1 MVQPNMMR
9 TRSIEFLRVQAR
21 MLASFT
27 LLALSGCTLYPTAP
41 PAPQAIVAQPNTPK
55 NAACVKTYDPD
66 RDYFPTKTQIKY
78 AKGFAVEYH
87 KNYKLITIL
96 KPWANAKET
105 FSYVLVQC
113 GTPTP
118 KGYKPEQVITVPID
132 RIAVTSTT
140 HLAQLQSLNQLDRVV
155 GFSDPNL
162 IYGDEIKARFV
173 QRKVVTIGTDST
185 INVEQLIALKPDVI
199 SIYGLGDASDAQPK
213 LREAGLKSMLYGEY
227 METHPLGRSEWV
239 KSMAMLFNQE
249 AEATQL
255 FDQIAQNYQRIA
267 TLALAAQSRPT
278 VLTDA
283 QYQGTWYV
291 AGGQSYV
298 AQYLKDAGASYLWAD
313 NDSSGSVPLPFE
325 AVYAKGREADVW
337 LNVNQD
343 WNTLDMLL
351 KADER
356 YTNFKP
362 VNTGRI
368 YNNNGRMNELGSSD
382 YWQSGLMQPD
392 VVLADL
398 VTILHPGLLGD
409 RALVYYRSLAGL
421 PKPSPVR

>member
-9 TRSIEFLRVQAR
+9 TRSIEFTLAQGRVF
-21 MLASFT
+21 ASLI
-27 LLALSGCTLYPTAP
+27 LLTLSGCTIQPATP
-41 PAPQAIVAQPNTPK
+41 PAPQAIVAPQKPTRT
-55 NAACVKTYDPD
+55 AACAKTYEPD
-66 RDYFPTKTQIKY
+66 RDYFPSKIQIKY

-96 KPWANAKET
+96 KPWSNAKET

-132 RIAVTSTT
+132 RIAITSTT
-140 HLAQLQSLNQLDRVV
+140 HLAQLQALNQLDRVV
-155 GFSDPNL
+155 GFSDPAL
-162 IYGDEIKARFV
+162 IYGDEIKTRFS
-173 QRKVVTIGTDST
+173 QRNVVTIGTGST

-199 SIYGLGDASDAQPK
+199 SIYGLGDASDSQPK
-213 LREAGLKSMLYGEY
+213 LREAGLKSMLHGEY
-227 METHPLGRSEWV
+227 METHPLGRTEWV

-249 AEATQL
+249 REATQL
-255 FDQIAQNYQRIA
+255 FDRISQNYLRIA
-267 TLALAAQSRPT
+267 AQAQAAPARPT

-298 AQYLKDAGASYLWAD
+298 AKYLKDAGSSYLWAD
-313 NDSSGSVPLPFE
+313 DSSSGSVPLAFE
-325 AVYAKGREADVW
+325 VVYAKGREADIW

-343 WNTLDMLL
+343 WKNKETLL

-356 YTNFKP
+356 YVNFNP
-362 VNTGRI
+362 VKTGRI
-368 YNNNGRMNELGSSD
+368 YNNNGRMNDLGSSD

-409 RALVYYRSLAGL
+409 RPLVYYRAL
-421 PKPSPVR
+421 R

>member
-1 MVQPNMMR
+1 MVQPTMMR
-9 TRSIEFLRVQAR
+9 TRSIEYMQVQIRA
-21 MLASFT
+21 LASVTF
-27 LLALSGCTLYPTAP
+27 LALSGCTIYPTP
-41 PAPQAIVAQPNTPK
+41 PSVPPAIVAQPNPPTI
-55 NAACVKTYDPD
+55 AACVKNYDPD
-66 RDYFPTKTQIKY
+66 RDYFPAKTKVNY

-96 KPWANAKET
+96 RPWVNAKKT

-118 KGYKPEQVITVPID
+118 PGYNPEQIITVPID

-155 GFSDPNL
+155 GFSDPKL
-162 IYGDEIKARFV
+162 IYGDDIKARFA

-199 SIYGLGDASDAQPK
+199 SVYGLGDASDSQPK
-213 LREAGLKSMLYGEY
+213 LRESGLKSMLHAEY
-227 METHPLGRSEWV
+227 METHPLGRTEWV

-249 AEATQL
+249 AEATKL
-255 FDQIAQNYQRIA
+255 FDRITQNYQRIA
-267 TLALAAQSRPT
+267 TQAQSATDRPT

-291 AGGQSYV
+291 AGGRSYV
-298 AQYLKDAGASYLWAD
+298 AQYLKDAGANYLWAD
-313 NDSSGSVPLPFE
+313 SDSSGSVPLSFE
-325 AVYAKGREADVW
+325 AVYAKGRAAAVW

-343 WNTLDMLL
+343 WKTLDTLL

-356 YTNFKP
+356 YANFQP
-362 VNTGRI
+362 VKTGRI

-409 RALVYYRSLAGL
+409 RSLVYYRSLAAS
-421 PKPSPVR
+421 PKPSPR